1 MERHSF
7 TPRQRITF
15 KGFAIITALC
25 FLLSSCSP
33 RPISGQVS
41 VVTQAGASFSLGGVQ
56 VEVISAQDADDYMQ
70 QCQAQIDAKVPELKK
85 EYDTAKNYD
94 AATRAESQT
103 QTAATKAEL
112 ELARTKLKI
121 AAHALKNF
129 PTANDYF
136 AGFMPSP
143 IETTVTDAEGAFTI
157 GRPKQ
162 AAKVFAKAQKQTSD
176 FVENYYW
183 LVDLPATGDK
193 LILNNNNMFTVP
205 R

>member
-1 MERHSF
+1 MNRNPAF
-7 TPRQRITF
+7 VTMIAF
-15 KGFAIITALC
+15 CA
-25 FLLSSCSP
+25 LLSSCSP

-41 VVTQAGASFSLGGVQ
+41 IVTQAGANFSLGGVQ
-56 VEVISAQDADDYMQ
+56 VEVISAQDAEDYMQ
-70 QCQAQIDAKVPELKK
+70 QCQTQIDAKAHALKE
-85 EYDTAKNYD
+85 EYDAAKKNYD

-103 QTAATKAEL
+103 QTATTKAKL
-112 ELARTKLKI
+112 ELARTKLVI
-121 AAHALKNF
+121 EAHALKNF

-157 GRPKQ
+157 DRPKQ

-176 FVENYYW
+176 FVETYYW

-193 LILNNNNMFTVP
+193 LILNNDNMFTIP
-205 R
+205 PQSAP